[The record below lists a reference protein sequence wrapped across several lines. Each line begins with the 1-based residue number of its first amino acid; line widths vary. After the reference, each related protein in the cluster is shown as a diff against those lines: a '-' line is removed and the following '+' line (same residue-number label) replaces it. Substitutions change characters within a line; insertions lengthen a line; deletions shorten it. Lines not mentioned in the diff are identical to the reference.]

1 MCSLKNGWG
10 QFLFA
15 WTLWIIV
22 MYTFY
27 IYMLAL
33 GQSTDLGRVQAEI
46 TEKMTVKDLL
56 SAKSWCD
63 YPEWRAVAIKTG
75 DISLCEK

>member
-1 MCSLKNGWG
+1 MCSLKNGLG

-15 WTLWIIV
+15 WTLWAIA
-22 MYTFY
+22 MYVFY
-27 IYMLAL
+27 TYMVAL
-33 GQSTDLGRVQAEI
+33 GQSTELGRVQAGI
-46 TEKMTVKDLL
+46 TDKMTVKDFL

-75 DISLCEK
+75 DISLCLK